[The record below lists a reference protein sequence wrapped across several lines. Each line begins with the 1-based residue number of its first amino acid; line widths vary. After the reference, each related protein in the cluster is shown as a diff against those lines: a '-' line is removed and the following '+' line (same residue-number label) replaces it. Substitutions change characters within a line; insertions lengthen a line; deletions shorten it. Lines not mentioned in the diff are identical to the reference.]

1 MRRWRV
7 ERTPRT
13 AHRPSPVPPAG
24 VSALMPHPSQG
35 AERLTERHA
44 ARGVGN
50 SSKWGLRV
58 LVIGGLAGAAWLL
71 TGAAAHAADRV
82 PAPEANLLGA
92 SSLAGSVLHGDDAAP
107 VVTRV
112 LQAAAWPPESSH
124 HAHEQHK
131 LGSVVRIPDLLQEP
145 VVGVVSEVTN
155 VTRAVRDLA
164 APIRLTGGP
173 PDSAIR
179 GVVPPRVG
187 SATRVLR
194 PAADVVPSAAMS
206 QPVAAVGSTA
216 PHEKPRNVAAVA
228 VPGSPKGVRNSAG
241 AAHWRLG
248 VTHRHHTA
256 VEADA
261 PEAVR
266 AAPAGNGPAP
276 LQGYLGVIS
285 GIPAVGSG
293 APTGG
298 GSAAFLPVA
307 VGEHAVASHRLPP
320 VAGVEARHHDAEAP
334 TVSPD

>member
-35 AERLTERHA
+35 AERRTERHA

-50 SSKWGLRV
+50 SSRWGLRV

-82 PAPEANLLGA
+82 PAPEGNLLGA
-92 SSLAGSVLHGDDAAP
+92 SSLAGSVLHDDDARP

-112 LQAAAWPPESSH
+112 LYAAAWPSESSH

-131 LGSVVRIPDLLQEP
+131 PGSVVQIPD
-145 VVGVVSEVTN
+145 VSEVTN
-155 VTRAVRDLA
+155 VTRVVRDLA

-228 VPGSPKGVRNSAG
+228 VPGSPKGVRTIVG

-266 AAPAGNGPAP
+266 ATPAGNGPAP
-276 LQGYLGVIS
+276 LQGYPGVIS